1 MTELCKFCVIFH
13 RLYIDNIF
21 KASKIKFSKYRSF
34 FFGWCLFSFGHIYSD
49 LKNAEEDR
57 NRLINFSKPRGIIVK
72 DELVCTVF
80 GACPYILKKLNSP
93 QKIDRFKT
101 HVDWYMIDAW
111 SRVAI
116 VARLFSRFTNSD
128 QRPWIDTLY
137 TCFLHCTV
145 FPCVRLMTKH
155 LSYLDVRWAFPTNF
169 SFPRNWSVWR

>member
-1 MTELCKFCVIFH
+1 MTELCKFCVIFQ
-13 RLYIDNIF
+13 RLYIDNII
-21 KASKIKFSKYRSF
+21 KASKNIGVFF

-72 DELVCTVF
+72 DELVYTVF

-116 VARLFSRFTNSD
+116 VARLFSQFTNSD

-137 TCFLHCTV
+137 MFLTLHGISVCEIDDETP
-145 FPCVRLMTKH
+145 FLPGCPMGLPNKLF
-155 LSYLDVRWAFPTNF
+155 LSKKLISLALNV
-169 SFPRNWSVWR
+169 

>member
-101 HVDWYMIDAW
+101 HVD
-111 SRVAI
+111 
-116 VARLFSRFTNSD
+116 
-128 QRPWIDTLY
+128 
-137 TCFLHCTV
+137 
-145 FPCVRLMTKH
+145 
-155 LSYLDVRWAFPTNF
+155 
-169 SFPRNWSVWR
+169 